1 MFRFHFP
8 PQRTAASLESRI
20 SGIPA
25 SETRI
30 RVHVTHAAASSSLS
44 LLSLQLRVTSQA
56 QTTSSRF
63 ARRLV
68 PVCARF
74 LLFGA
79 TRVPAYRRYS
89 LPLPFRLSHFTN
101 RVLPRLLRLSFSLL
115 STSPPIPD
123 TYRKRRRI
131 TIDLAS
137 ENQIFIRLDDFGS
150 NRSVT
155 QRNATVRFETALRFV
170 SFRSPFRISLLFR
183 LFFNP
188 FSFSFF
194 SFLPSFVHFLP
205 PSFPLTVPVPRNFLH
220 SPTTMPPVNSLFL
233 RRSTIEII

>member
-1 MFRFHFP
+1 M
-8 PQRTAASLESRI
+8 
-20 SGIPA
+20 
-25 SETRI
+25 
-30 RVHVTHAAASSSLS
+30 THAAASSSLS

-123 TYRKRRRI
+123 TYRKRRPI

-150 NRSVT
+150 NRSIT
-155 QRNATVRFETALRFV
+155 QRNATIRFEATLRFV
-170 SFRSPFRISLLFR
+170 SFRFVPRFAS
-183 LFFNP
+183 LFFSA
-188 FSFSFF
+188 FSLIRFRFPS
-194 SFLPSFVHFLP
+194 SLSFVHFLP